1 MHKYIYPVREDETEK
16 NGCSRHAIH
25 SDTRRPGP
33 QPCLDLEYPPKAHVL
48 MAWSPACEAGGTL

>member
-1 MHKYIYPVREDETEK
+1 MKQKKMAAVDMLFIQIKRDQGHR
-16 NGCSRHAIH
+16 
-25 SDTRRPGP
+25 P